1 MSTAGLL
8 NRYVWF
14 VTTIYNRGPISLA
27 DLQLRYESHFGRG
40 EELGERT
47 FHRYTDAV
55 EELFDIEIKYDRTRR
70 GYVVA
75 DREGID
81 NMGMRKW
88 LLQTFSV
95 NSVLHESQELKNRIL
110 LENVPSG
117 QQHLTTIVD
126 AMREGVKLSMTYQS
140 FSAEK
145 PSTFDVEPWCVK
157 LFKQRW
163 YMLGKSEKY
172 SEPRIYALDR
182 IKALETTER
191 KFKIPKKFDAEKF
204 FGDYYGIIIGD
215 EDFDVEPV
223 ALKVD
228 AWQSNYLRTLP
239 LHHTQVEVERNDEYS
254 IFEYHLC
261 PSFDFRQKLMSM
273 GGSVSVIAPTDLVL
287 MMRDEAQFAI
297 DNYIAPN
304 TGKTYKFKIYK
315 NKSL

>member
-14 VTTIYNRGPISLA
+14 VSTIYNRGPISLA
-27 DLQLRYESHFGRG
+27 DLQHRYESHFGRG

-55 EELFDIEIKYDRTRR
+55 EELFDIEIKYDRVRR

-88 LLQTFSV
+88 LIQTFSV
-95 NSVLHESQELKNRIL
+95 NNILHESQELKNRIL
-110 LENVPSG
+110 LENIPSG

-126 AMREGVKLSMTYQS
+126 AMREGVKLSMAYQS
-140 FSAEK
+140 FGAEK

-157 LFKQRW
+157 LFEQRW

-182 IKALETTER
+182 IKSLEQTNS
-191 KFKIPKKFDAEKF
+191 KFKLPKKFDAEKF
-204 FGDYYGIIIGD
+204 FADYCGIVIGD
-215 EDFDVEPV
+215 EEFDVGPV
-223 ALKVD
+223 ALWVD
-228 AWQSNYLRTLP
+228 SWQSNYIRTLP
-239 LHHTQVEVERNDEYS
+239 LHHSQTEVECNDEYS
-254 IFEYHLC
+254 IFEYRLC
-261 PSFDFRQKLMSM
+261 PSFDFRQKLLSM
-273 GGSVSVIAPTDLVL
+273 GGSVEVLAPAELIAKV
-287 MMRDEAQFAI
+287 REEG
-297 DNYIAPN
+297 IAEHAPYE
-304 TGKTYKFKIYK
+304 GYPIYEFKVYKK
-315 NKSL
+315 

>member
-55 EELFDIEIKYDRTRR
+55 EELFDIEIKYDRVRR

-117 QQHLTTIVD
+117 RQHLTTIVD
-126 AMREGVKLSMTYQS
+126 AMREGVKLSMTYKS
-140 FSAEK
+140 FGAEN
-145 PSTFDVEPWCVK
+145 PTTFDVEAWCVK
-157 LFKQRW
+157 LFEQRW
-163 YMLGKSEKY
+163 YMLGKGAYDKPY
-172 SEPRIYALDR
+172 IYALDR
-182 IKALETTER
+182 IKALEPTER
-191 KFKIPKKFDAEKF
+191 KFKLPKKFDAAKF
-204 FGDYYGIIIGD
+204 FEDYYGIIIND

-239 LHHTQVEVERNDEYS
+239 LHHTQVEVERNDEFS
-254 IFEYHLC
+254 IFEYRLC
-261 PSFDFRQKLMSM
+261 PSFDFRQKILSM
-273 GGSVSVIAPTDLVL
+273 GATTEVLAPTTL
-287 MMRDEAQFAI
+287 
-297 DNYIAPN
+297 IAKVRKEGIAEHAPH
-304 TGKTYKFKIYK
+304 GKYPIYEFKVYKK
-315 NKSL
+315 